1 MNGKGQLKLKNNTI
15 YEYVLIALGANLPSA
30 LGTPLQTL
38 VAVLGEFESRGIE
51 IDRRSRWYKSA
62 PVPVSSQDWYINGV
76 ISVKTT
82 LGPEDLL
89 ALLHRIEDEFGRT
102 RGERNAARVLDLD
115 LIAYGD
121 LVRQGG
127 QAPELPHPRMH
138 DRAFVLLPMADI
150 VTDWVHPVSGATLS
164 DLIAAIPPDQTI
176 EPQDEPQDA

>member
-1 MNGKGQLKLKNNTI
+1 MNSLRPKGAI
-15 YEYVLIALGANLPSA
+15 IVGIGANLASPEHGAPGDACIAAVQA
-30 LGTPLQTL
+30 LAEAGLTVIQQSP
-38 VAVLGEFESRGIE
+38 
-51 IDRRSRWYKSA
+51 WYESA